1 MKTKNYLFL
10 VIIVLLMLNAC
21 KKPATRT
28 IKFTSTTYQ
37 TLGTYNSLGQPDYL
51 LTSDTISSSL
61 LSFINTTLPN
71 GQNLTLS
78 HPELFSTTAIADI
91 AITQPSDVYI
101 TYVTEGCGYANSI
114 AFYTYP
120 TIQPP
125 TSTND
130 IKLITYIFPN
140 AGALTPL
147 KAGDKVK
154 IGRFDVGTSI
164 GFVLMQNAWDTTT
177 SKLNNDAVHF
187 CTNDALNPER
197 DPNLRKHAVLI
208 NYAPENKVLVGFED
222 LLRTNPYCDNDFN
235 DVVIYCTVKP

>member
-1 MKTKNYLFL
+1 
-10 VIIVLLMLNAC
+10 MLSAC
-21 KKPATRT
+21 KKPVTRV

-37 TLGTYNSLGQPDYL
+37 TLGTYNSSGEPNYL
-51 LTSDTISSSL
+51 VTPDTISSAL
-61 LSFINTTLPN
+61 LSFINTTLPG

-78 HPELFSTTAIADI
+78 HPELFSASTAIADI
-91 AITQPSDVYI
+91 KITQQSDVY
-101 TYVTEGCGYANSI
+101 VTFVEQDGQFANSL

-125 TSTND
+125 ASTSD
-130 IKLITYIFPN
+130 IKLITYAFPN
-140 AGALTPL
+140 SGHLTPL
-147 KAGDKVK
+147 KPGDKVK

-187 CTNDALNPER
+187 CTNDILNPEA

-208 NYAPENKVLVGFED
+208 NYAPENKTLVGFED
-222 LLRTNPYCDNDFN
+222 NLRTSPKCDNDFN
-235 DVVIYCTVKP
+235 DVLIYTTVKP